1 LCFVVLFERILDNLR
16 ILCFNGS
23 ISDNGI
29 TYNRKNH
36 EFLIV
41 TSDMFL
47 NKLSKM
53 LCDRFGWDMF
63 EIEVEITSKMLQTGA
78 TQTHYVVV
86 PICSDKSVNSMFGFA
101 RINKINMP
109 ELYLNSRHRRRNSF
123 SIELTRFSINFQRT
137 THASQTVGLS
147 KLGDNANWQV
157 LMQEIVIR
165 NVRNLSWAWHMLYIA
180 EKLVICDC
188 VNCFFFR
195 GVDDKITYHRMSM
208 LKELYI
214 PSTTRELQMTS
225 TTRMLQIPIATLSI
239 VLVP

>member
-1 LCFVVLFERILDNLR
+1 VLFDRILDNLR

-29 TYNRKNH
+29 TYNRKSH

-53 LCDRFGWDMF
+53 LCDRFGWNMF
-63 EIEVEITSKMLQTGA
+63 EIEVEITCRMLQTRA
-78 TQTHYVVV
+78 SQTHYVVV
-86 PICSDKSVNSMFGFA
+86 PICSDKSVNSMFEFA
-101 RINKINMP
+101 RINEINMP
-109 ELYLNSRHRRRNSF
+109 ELYLNSRHRRRNSS

-137 THASQTVGLS
+137 TQASQTVGLS
-147 KLGDNANWQV
+147 KLGDNASWQV

-165 NVRNLSWAWHMLYIA
+165 NLSWAWLLLYIA

-188 VNCFFFR
+188 VNCFFFL
-195 GVDDKITYHRMSM
+195 GG
-208 LKELYI
+208 L
-214 PSTTRELQMTS
+214 MTK
-225 TTRMLQIPIATLSI
+225 
-239 VLVP
+239 